1 MALGLLIIF
10 KPFQQAA
17 RMYTLSNFS
26 FKILVIFITFLNFE
40 HKIVTE
46 SAHMY
51 MHTHILFFNLKIWF
65 Q

>member
-17 RMYTLSNFS
+17 RMYSLSYFS
-26 FKILVIFITFLNFE
+26 FKIIVIFITFLNFE
-40 HKIVTE
+40 HIYVTE
-46 SAHMY
+46 SAHVY
-51 MHTHILFFNLKIWF
+51 MHTQILFFNLKIWF